1 VQMDLGRKM
10 GARER
15 GLADKVITSGLII
28 MGEQERVMV
37 ILKGRLEGGK
47 VFRAG
52 GTARGLSLQI
62 PSLPPAHP

>member
-1 VQMDLGRKM
+1 MGRKM

-15 GLADKVITSGLII
+15 DLADEAITSGLII

-37 ILKGRLEGGK
+37 ILRGRLGGK
-47 VFRAG
+47 QVFSGG

>member
-1 VQMDLGRKM
+1 VMLDLGRKM

-15 GLADKVITSGLII
+15 DLADKAITSGLII

-37 ILKGRLEGGK
+37 ILRGRLGGRQ
-47 VFRAG
+47 VFRG
-52 GTARGLSLQI
+52 VGTARDLSLQI